1 MLRRRLR
8 PQPEEESGHRR
19 MAFGKRWIIP
29 IIGAVT
35 PVGLIVVNISAFI
48 VNNLAAF
55 RWTIAI
61 LAFVSSIMLNSWAGL
76 NIYRVVQR
84 HRPEASL
91 VSERNQE
98 LVLVGALGVII
109 GLGFL
114 TALFCYSGLSSA
126 ANLPNGVTFITGVVA
141 ILLPIAA
148 QAIFRRTLRGRRRG
162 QTTSF
167 VSGLPPSGPPG
178 PPLPPSLSD
187 TLRRR

>member
-1 MLRRRLR
+1 
-8 PQPEEESGHRR
+8 